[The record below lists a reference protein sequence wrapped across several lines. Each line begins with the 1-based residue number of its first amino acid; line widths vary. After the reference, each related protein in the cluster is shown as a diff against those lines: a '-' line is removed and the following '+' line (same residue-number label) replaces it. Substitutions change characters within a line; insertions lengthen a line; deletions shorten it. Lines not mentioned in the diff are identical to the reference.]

1 MDVIKQYNSV
11 DLFKFIMAF
20 CVVTIHT
27 NVIGIIDN
35 ILIRRVA
42 FMIVH
47 CAVPFFFIVSS
58 YFLSIKDFSNWGGY
72 FEKLIK
78 LYVKWSLIHFIVS
91 GIINENFSLNSLLDF
106 AHQLVFIGYVHLW
119 YIWGVL
125 IVLPI
130 LLQLLKKKKLKASH
144 FLILSFSSYILLRLV
159 LFYGYHFNLPY
170 SKFVYAAMMIVSIK
184 NILIAMTYLS
194 MGIFI
199 ANYNIT
205 PLLRNSCILVGVLI
219 ALLNIDKSG
228 NEISLYV
235 PLISFGLFSV
245 VIEIR
250 MSGSKNIFKWFRQM
264 SSYIYFIHGV
274 VICLVAKALI
284 MPSIENWFSVVIIT
298 FIISSLIV
306 YIKSKGILN
315 WI

>member
-1 MDVIKQYNSV
+1 M
-11 DLFKFIMAF
+11 
-20 CVVTIHT
+20 
-27 NVIGIIDN
+27 
-35 ILIRRVA
+35 
-42 FMIVH
+42 
-47 CAVPFFFIVSS
+47 
-58 YFLSIKDFSNWGGY
+58 
-72 FEKLIK
+72 
-78 LYVKWSLIHFIVS
+78 
-91 GIINENFSLNSLLDF
+91 
-106 AHQLVFIGYVHLW
+106 FIGYAHLW

-130 LLQLLKKKKLKASH
+130 LLQLLRKKKLKASC
-144 FLILSFSSYILLRLV
+144 FLIISLSSYILLRLV
-159 LFYGYHFNLPY
+159 LFYGYHFSLPY

-199 ANYNIT
+199 ANYNIN

-228 NEISLYV
+228 NEISLYA

-245 VIEIR
+245 VKEIQ
-250 MSGSKNIFKWFRQM
+250 MSGSKNIFRWFRIM
-264 SSYIYFIHGV
+264 SSYIYFIHGI
-274 VICLVAKALI
+274 VICFVAKILTT
-284 MPSIENWFSVVIIT
+284 PSIESWFSVVIIT

-306 YIKSKGILN
+306 YIKSKEVLN